1 MGRIQ
6 LGRTL
11 TDAQIGQI
19 VAFLE
24 NLTGKLPEGFAREP
38 VLPAAAFQDSK
49 TP

>member
-1 MGRIQ
+1 MGRVQ

-11 TDAQIGQI
+11 TDEQIGQV

-24 NLTGKLPEGFAREP
+24 SLTGKLPERFARAP
-38 VLPAAAFQDSK
+38 VLPAAGFQDSK